1 MVLLFILNDIIISSD
16 NFYIR
21 KDELIMTAPILTMNL
36 FKEKFAVCRLG
47 KNDAIPQWSKN
58 DIFYSVTKTMDEL
71 SIVCLENDVPHN
83 VKHENNWRILKIQ
96 GPLDFSLIG
105 IIAKISSI
113 LAEEKI
119 SIFALSTFDTDYIL
133 LKDNNVKNAV
143 NILNKNNY
151 KII

>member
-1 MVLLFILNDIIISSD
+1 
-16 NFYIR
+16 
-21 KDELIMTAPILTMNL
+21 MTAPILTMNL
-36 FKEKFAVCRLG
+36 LKEKFAVCRLD
-47 KNDAIPQWSKN
+47 KNHAIPEWSEN
-58 DIFYSVTKTMDEL
+58 DSFYSVTKTMDEL
-71 SIVCLENDVPHN
+71 SIVCLEKDVPHN
-83 VKHENNWRILKIQ
+83 IRHENNWRILKIQ

-133 LKDNNVKNAV
+133 LKDDNIENAV
-143 NILNKNNY
+143 DILNKNNY